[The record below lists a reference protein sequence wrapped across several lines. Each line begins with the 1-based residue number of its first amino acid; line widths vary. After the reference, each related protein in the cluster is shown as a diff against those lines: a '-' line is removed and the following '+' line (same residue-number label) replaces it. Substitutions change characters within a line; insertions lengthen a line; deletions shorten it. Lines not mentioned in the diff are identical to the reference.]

1 MSNQLTEYMNIHLI
15 SLEQDLAELSDK
27 MESLDPNCKD
37 FADLD
42 FEFNWVSGQ
51 IAGVRHIMEYAKEME
66 TL

>member
-1 MSNQLTEYMNIHLI
+1 MNTTLIKYMEIHLI

-51 IAGVRHIMEYAKEME
+51 IAGVRHIMDYAKE
-66 TL
+66 LQKG